1 MEAPAS
7 AAERAFSVVVL
18 GITPTRLPARS
29 FTVPMPES
37 VVASRLPPSTEIM
50 WLNATCSMRPK
61 VIVVDPH
68 SRSIVPLT
76 SFALRSAGVIATDP
90 RVVARVNAKI
100 FNAASLEFMHGLRA
114 LRWETGGAERQRLVY
129 RSGSQEC
136 QP

>member
-1 MEAPAS
+1 MDAPAS
-7 AAERAFSVVVL
+7 AAARAFSVVVL

-37 VVASRLPPSTEIM
+37 AVASRLPPSTEIM

-76 SFALRSAGVIATDP
+76 SFGMRSAGVTGTQATLSPGSFSDSRSAP
-90 RVVARVNAKI
+90 A
-100 FNAASLEFMHGLRA
+100 
-114 LRWETGGAERQRLVY
+114 TCRQR
-129 RSGSQEC
+129 SIENPAG
-136 QP
+136 